1 MAVQRT
7 RQPKFLTAIVLIV
20 VALLFVQPTSLP
32 AQNATPKA
40 AAKAANS
47 PSKKTDAAA
56 ADEKDAA
63 APDAPAKPEGEPA
76 KSEQA
81 TDAPL
86 PKKAEVLRN
95 FPSKADLLTKPPFDW
110 VFLKNDDVLAVKP
123 LQPRPRT
130 LEQVNEKRKL
140 MALGPKVTRMPGESQ
155 DDYAARSR
163 QAADEHKKLRE
174 KVDNLELELPDSTRV
189 PEDEDDSPYR
199 INVDKFVSEIINFE
213 DIVLRRVDML
223 LEKAEL
229 EDAYEMLL
237 FVDRRHLGWPGY
249 DERLNRFL
257 LMDAQRKMAGGEA
270 EEAFVLL
277 EEMHYRVKAAINSK
291 DPLVRYATMGEDLK
305 KCSVELGKAIDILVE
320 PAVKVRDFRQA
331 RFHLGRLLK
340 LQADHPNGA
349 NWRDKLIAETNR
361 LLAAAGQ
368 AGTAGKF
375 DQAAILADEAALVWP
390 SSPSLKNPHRQI
402 SSRWP
407 ILKVGIVGP
416 VNPVTSF
423 PFPSEATRR
432 RDGLTRLPFFEP
444 TKIDGGARYRSR
456 FLESWEPTDL
466 GRQAVFTLR
475 SNRSSWES
483 TPIVTASRAVTALLE
498 RLQPDSPQFDERMA
512 SFIDGIAVRGPF
524 EFSVKF
530 SRIPVRTEALF
541 AMPLGTDEQSSV
553 ELDQRY
559 RVTVAN
565 ENSVSLQRA
574 VAEPDR
580 VLQRHLAEVTEI
592 RYLSHEKAI
601 QGLLRGEISM
611 IPNVPAWQL
620 DRLVKDEDEV
630 AKGRPPRFF
639 VRKYALPQT
648 HFVQFNPQSKPLRNP
663 ELRRGLMYCLDRSQ
677 VLRDVMLHDLTVR
690 TLREP
695 LPKANVPAK
704 LPTETGLTYDAAKS
718 ELVWTGLAISD
729 QQSRKFAAVS
739 YDSEYRKAL
748 QTLVRKSQPDRG
760 RVVSAPWATN
770 LSVYHSLVAPREA
783 DTSLAFAL
791 ATAAKKSLGAE
802 MRPLRMICESEPLV
816 EAAAKRLIEE
826 WKPLGITVE
835 LVSAGPLSQAARPA
849 GADRLPV
856 ASGQD
861 ALAAPAAAT
870 ETQSWDLAYRTVRM
884 TEPMMELWPML
895 SLDTVARVQSI
906 RYLPD
911 WLRQGLI
918 DLDRVADW
926 STTVASL
933 QELHRELAETVQL
946 IPLWEIDDAMVFR
959 KTLRGIPEA
968 PLHPYH
974 DVELWISEPWYPT
987 E

>member
-1 MAVQRT
+1 MTVQRI
-7 RQPKFLTAIVLIV
+7 RQRKFVASIELIV
-20 VALLFVQPTSLP
+20 VLLLAQTTSLP

-40 AAKAANS
+40 AAKSTKEPAKRA
-47 PSKKTDAAA
+47 DAAA
-56 ADEKDAA
+56 DAPMADANAA
-63 APDAPAKPEGEPA
+63 AQEAPAKPEGEPA
-76 KSEQA
+76 KADQSTE
-81 TDAPL
+81 APL

-123 LQPRPRT
+123 LTPRPRT
-130 LEQVNEKRKL
+130 LEQINEKRKQ
-140 MALGPKVTRMPGESQ
+140 MAQGPKVVRMPGESQ
-155 DDYAARSR
+155 DDYTARSR
-163 QAADEHKKLRE
+163 QAVDEHKKLRE

-189 PEDEDDSPYR
+189 PEDEDDSGYK
-199 INVDKFVSEIINFE
+199 INVDKFVSEIVNFE
-213 DIVLRRVDML
+213 DIVLRRVDLL

-277 EEMHYRVKAAINSK
+277 EEMHGRVKAAINSK

-320 PAVKVRDFRQA
+320 PPVKARDFRQA

-349 NWRDKLIAETNR
+349 VWRDKLIAETNR
-361 LLAAAGQ
+361 LLADAGQ

-375 DQAAILADEAALVWP
+375 DQAAALADEAALVWP
-390 SSPSLKNPHRQI
+390 SSPSLKNPHRQV
-402 SSRWP
+402 SARWP

-423 PFPSEATRR
+423 PFATEATRR

-541 AMPLGTDEQSSV
+541 AMPLGSDEQSSA

-565 ENSVSLQRA
+565 EKSVSLQRS
-574 VAEPDR
+574 VAEPER

-611 IPNVPAWQL
+611 MPNVPAWQL
-620 DRLVKDEDEV
+620 DRLAAD
-630 AKGRPPRFF
+630 GRFF

-663 ELRRGLMYCLDRSQ
+663 ELRRGLMYGLDRSQ

-704 LPTETGLTYDAAKS
+704 LPAESGLTYDAAKS

-729 QQSRKFAAVS
+729 QESRKFAAVS
-739 YDSEYRKAL
+739 YDTEYRKAL
-748 QTLVRKSQPDRG
+748 QTLVKKSQPDRG

-770 LSVYHSLVAPREA
+770 LSAYHSLVTPREA
-783 DTSLAFAL
+783 DNSLAFAL
-791 ATAAKKSLGAE
+791 ATAAKKTLGAE

-826 WKPLGITVE
+826 WKRLDITVE
-835 LVSAGPLSQAARPA
+835 LVSAAPLSQAARPA
-849 GADRLPV
+849 GADRLPA

-861 ALAAPAAAT
+861 AVAAPAAAT

-974 DVELWISEPWYPT
+974 DVELWVSEPWYPT